1 MELVDLSTQEL
12 STLLKN
18 IVNDKGNTA
27 SIEFVRSESFVQL
40 LRVFGY
46 SSKESI
52 KPISLVILTKL
63 CENAEVKELFQ
74 QTSSKLIRQW
84 LESTEKQEKLC
95 SHSAL
100 SAVFQTNNEVGSS
113 ILSQDGLLEEIMD
126 CVEFETEQVQ
136 IAVADMLSHACSQ
149 KACRA
154 LVVTHCRGYLL
165 TVMTESKNEKLKA
178 AAAVALSKI
187 LLDEKTSKAVDQVAE
202 NSVSDDSMQLAELF
216 QKMVLNDESDISV
229 RLNAVEGLTYA
240 SIKPKVK
247 EMITYHPTLLKGLF
261 TFVKDSEKT
270 SNTLFYGVVVILANI
285 TTYQKPLSEKE
296 QQILKLKKLAGEAST
311 LEPDPLD
318 SEEHV
323 LKRNQ
328 RVLELG
334 AINILNILAKN
345 SSQIIR
351 QSVAQVFLN
360 LSTDQKNRG
369 AIVQQGGVKSLIPL
383 TTNGTQE
390 GTCLASQALAK
401 IAITTDPSLAFRGER
416 AVELVTPFLT
426 LCKGEN
432 ELFQFEA
439 LMALT
444 NLGSVDD
451 SVRTKI
457 VDAKGII
464 TIENLQFS
472 DNTMI
477 RRAATECL
485 CNMMFCEPVYEM
497 YSDPNRSTNKIKILL
512 ALSDVDDFQT
522 RRASSGALAILS
534 TSPEVCRMIVD
545 RPRGVEVLL
554 LLLNEESPELQHRS
568 AECIKNIAKVEQKLA
583 ESLVNN
589 KVDERLVKMIKDSKV
604 EAVVMTAAEA
614 LKEIAKY
621 GILKKEI
628 TETLNI

>member
-1 MELVDLSTQEL
+1 
-12 STLLKN
+12 
-18 IVNDKGNTA
+18 
-27 SIEFVRSESFVQL
+27 
-40 LRVFGY
+40 
-46 SSKESI
+46 
-52 KPISLVILTKL
+52 
-63 CENAEVKELFQ
+63 
-74 QTSSKLIRQW
+74 
-84 LESTEKQEKLC
+84 
-95 SHSAL
+95 
-100 SAVFQTNNEVGSS
+100 
-113 ILSQDGLLEEIMD
+113 
-126 CVEFETEQVQ
+126 
-136 IAVADMLSHACSQ
+136 
-149 KACRA
+149 
-154 LVVTHCRGYLL
+154 
-165 TVMTESKNEKLKA
+165 
-178 AAAVALSKI
+178 
-187 LLDEKTSKAVDQVAE
+187 
-202 NSVSDDSMQLAELF
+202 
-216 QKMVLNDESDISV
+216 
-229 RLNAVEGLTYA
+229 
-240 SIKPKVK
+240 
-247 EMITYHPTLLKGLF
+247 
-261 TFVKDSEKT
+261 
-270 SNTLFYGVVVILANI
+270 
-285 TTYQKPLSEKE
+285 

-328 RVLELG
+328 HVLKSG
-334 AINILNILAKN
+334 AISVLNMLAKS

-383 TTNGTQE
+383 ATNGTQE
-390 GTCLASQALAK
+390 GTGFASQALAK
-401 IAITTDPSLAFRGER
+401 IAITMDPSLAFRGER
-416 AVELVTPFLT
+416 AVELIKPFLT
-426 LCKGEN
+426 LCKSEN
-432 ELFQFEA
+432 ELCQFEA

-451 SVRTKI
+451 HVRTRI
-457 VDAKGII
+457 VDAKGIP

-497 YSDPNRSTNKIKILL
+497 YSDPNKSANKIKILL
-512 ALSDVDDFQT
+512 ALSDVDDFET

-545 RPRGVEVLL
+545 RPRGIEVLL

-589 KVDERLVKMIKDSKV
+589 KVDERLIKMMKDSKV
-604 EAVVMTAAEA
+604 EAVIMTAAEA
-614 LKEIAKY
+614 LKEMAKY

-628 TETLNI
+628 TELVKK